1 VSSPLSLEFVMSATR
16 VADLPPTDGEIAV
29 VGRSNVGKSSLI
41 NALANRK
48 ALAKV
53 SKTPGR
59 TQLLNLFEFGDGTT
73 LMDLPGYGYAKVP
86 GHVRATWGPMIEGYL
101 LGRDHLTT
109 VLGLVDAEVGP
120 TPIDV
125 NTLEWLAAN
134 DLPVRVVATKH
145 DKVKSSK
152 RDKRKK
158 ELAERCGMSTKDIL
172 WVSASSGVNVAELRG
187 RILEW
192 VRPPTE

>member
-1 VSSPLSLEFVMSATR
+1 LQLEFVMSATR
-16 VADLPPTDGEIAV
+16 AADLPPTKGEIAV

-59 TQLLNLFEFGDGTT
+59 TQLLNLFAFGDGTT
-73 LMDLPGYGYAKVP
+73 LMDLPGYGFAKVP
-86 GHVRATWGPMIEGYL
+86 ARVRATWGEMIEGYL
-101 LGRDHLTT
+101 LERDGLRT
-109 VLGLVDAEVGP
+109 VMVLVDAEVGP

-134 DLPVRVVATKH
+134 DLPVKVVATKH
-145 DKVKSSK
+145 DKVKSSR
-152 RDKRKK
+152 RDRRRK
-158 ELAERCGMSTKDIL
+158 ELAEGCGLRPQDVL
-172 WVSASSGVNVAELRG
+172 WVSASTGVNIPELRN
-187 RILEW
+187 RIVEW
-192 VRPPTE
+192 VTPPSG